1 MPRLAAGLNRVRHS
15 FGAKLLLAL
24 AGTIAL
30 LILVTLLTVR
40 AQTRRQLAV
49 ALQRSVQQSRRVF
62 DQQERDVREGL
73 ANDVDRWT
81 QSNRIPAAFGGA
93 LESGTVDVLVEAIS
107 YEIRLARRPDALTL
121 HAYTDPGGAPMGS
134 ALGPRV
140 LRDGATGVPAP
151 LVNWL
156 LSSDTAT
163 AQFGY
168 HLVDGRLFAVY
179 TTLVADPFG
188 TVLGTM
194 TLGTPVTDSLARA
207 AGEAIGAE
215 VCYVARGR
223 CAASTQA
230 GRRGMEGVMVGMAGV
245 GQPRRVTWRGRRFLL
260 RADRVSAG
268 AGMQDVWRVVAFPL
282 DGVLGPFESI
292 QRAAVLAGLGA
303 LVLAGL
309 LSLLLARGFARPV
322 RALVAAT
329 ERVAAGD
336 YDVRVEATSRDEL
349 GTLAGAF
356 NEMTHGLMLKERYR
370 GVLDKVV
377 SRDIADELLKGE
389 IMLGGE
395 TRRVTTLFADIR
407 GFTAMTEGM
416 EPQRVIALLNEF
428 MERAS
433 DAVQAEGGV
442 VDKFVGDEVMGVFG
456 APVSRGDDA
465 NRAVRAALRIRRE
478 VDVLNRQ
485 RAARGEPVLGVGIGI
500 NSGAA
505 VAGNMGSPGRLN
517 YTVLG
522 ESVNVASRLCDQ
534 AAAGQ
539 ILVLEPFLA
548 ELRTGV
554 DAQALG
560 PRTFKGISAP
570 LQVYTVRGLPE
581 TPAGDESPADV
592 AASTDAEPSGD
603 AASAAPA
610 KPASAAA
617 TATGIL
623 LAAGLALGGATEGAA
638 QNLPT
643 FEELGIAWSS
653 PRGFLQVTPSG
664 RIEVEGYAPG
674 DVPRGLVRET
684 DPFANLRASL
694 FVDVFAG
701 QRVYGTVEL
710 RADRG
715 EAAGD
720 RPLRGRIEQAYLRV
734 TPWTAVNLSL
744 QAGKFVSPFG
754 GWPQRHASLAQE
766 AFIQPPLPYDYRTVV
781 STTAIP
787 GGAAGFLTWKN
798 RPDEFRAI
806 GAPPV
811 WAAPYQ
817 VGAMVAG
824 GWKALTARA
833 AVMNSAPSSEP
844 GEWHSIGAG
853 EHGPSYIAH
862 LGVKVLPELRVGV
875 SYNRG
880 SYLEDETTLSPLPA
894 GEDVSHYKQRMWGF
908 EASFARGPLEARG
921 ELLVDSWDVPNVAE
935 YPRDVSFYLE
945 SKVKLTPGLFAA
957 ARYSGIRFDRI
968 DNGSGTQELWDYP
981 VDRLQLAAGYRLGRS
996 TEIRGEY
1003 MLNWTDAPPVG
1014 RDDLFAARW
1023 TWSF

>member
-1 MPRLAAGLNRVRHS
+1 MLRTPAALDRVRHS

-24 AGTIAL
+24 AGTVAL
-30 LILVTLLTVR
+30 LLLVTLATVR
-40 AQTRRQLAV
+40 AQTRRQVAV

-62 DQQERDVREGL
+62 AQQERDVREGL
-73 ANDVDRWT
+73 ASDANRWM
-81 QSNRIPAAFGGA
+81 QSNRLPAALESA
-93 LESGTVDVLVEAIS
+93 LESGTVDTLVAAID
-107 YEIRLARRPDALTL
+107 YEIGLALRPPELTL
-121 HAYTDPGGAPMGS
+121 QAYTHPDGTPLVS
-134 ALGPRV
+134 ALGPRI
-140 LRDGATGVPAP
+140 LGGPGAGVPTP
-151 LVNWL
+151 LVDWL
-156 LSSDTAT
+156 VSSDTTLAT
-163 AQFGY
+163 FGY
-168 HLVDGRLFAVY
+168 HLAERRLFAVY
-179 TTLVADPFG
+179 TTVVANSFG
-188 TVLGTM
+188 TFLGTF
-194 TLGTPVTDSLARA
+194 TLGTAVTDSAARE

-215 VCYVARGR
+215 VCFVAEGS
-223 CAASTQA
+223 CVASTVA
-230 GRRGMEGVMVGMAGV
+230 PREEGLRRAMVAMAGA
-245 GQPRRVTWRGRRFLL
+245 GAPRRVSWRGRRFLL
-260 RADRVSAG
+260 RADPVAAG
-268 AGMQDVWRVVAFPL
+268 AGMRDVWRVVAFPL

-303 LVLAGL
+303 LALAVL
-309 LSLLLARGFARPV
+309 LSVLLSRGFARPV

-336 YDVRVEATSRDEL
+336 YEVRVETVSRDEL

-389 IMLGGE
+389 IVLGGE
-395 TRRVTTLFADIR
+395 TRRVATLFADIR
-407 GFTAMTEGM
+407 GFTALTEGM

-442 VDKFVGDEVMGVFG
+442 VDKFVGDELMGVFG
-456 APVSRGDDA
+456 APISRGDDA
-465 NRAVRAALRIRRE
+465 DRAVRAALRIRRE
-478 VDVLNRQ
+478 VEALNRD
-485 RAARGEPVLGVGIGI
+485 RVARGEPALGVGIGI

-522 ESVNVASRLCDQ
+522 ESVNVGSRLCDQ
-534 AAAGQ
+534 AAAGE
-539 ILVLEPFLA
+539 ILVVEPFLSQLA
-548 ELRTGV
+548 TAV
-554 DAQALG
+554 DAQPLG
-560 PRTFKGISAP
+560 PRSFKGISAP
-570 LQVYTVRGLPE
+570 LQVYTIRGLRE
-581 TPAGDESPADV
+581 TPAGDGAP
-592 AASTDAEPSGD
+592 TD

-610 KPASAAA
+610 RTASTAAA
-617 TATGIL
+617 AGGIL
-623 LAAGLALGGATEGAA
+623 LAAGLALGGAAAPLAA

-653 PRGFLQVTPSG
+653 RDGFLQVTPSG
-664 RIEVEGYAPG
+664 RIEVEGYLPG
-674 DVPRGLVRET
+674 DVPRGLVEET

-701 QRVYGTVEL
+701 RALYGSVEL

-734 TPWTAVNLSL
+734 TPLRSANLSL

-766 AFIQPPLPYDYRTVV
+766 PFIQPPLPYDYRTVV
-781 STTAIP
+781 SSTAIP
-787 GGAAGFLTWKN
+787 GRAAGFLTWKD
-798 RPDEFRAI
+798 RPDEFRHL

-824 GWKALTARA
+824 GWKAFTARA

-844 GEWHSIGAG
+844 EEWNAFGAG
-853 EHGPSYIAH
+853 EHGPSYVAH
-862 LGVKVLPELRVGV
+862 VGLRVLPELRLGV
-875 SYNRG
+875 SYDRG
-880 SYLEDETTLSPLPA
+880 SYLQDETTLSPLPA
-894 GEDVSHYKQRMWGF
+894 GVPRSHYFQELWGF
-908 EASFARGPLEARG
+908 EATFARGPVEARG
-921 ELLVDSWDVPNVAE
+921 EVLVDTWDVPNVVPD

-968 DNGSGTQELWDYP
+968 DNGSGAQERWDYP

-996 TEIRGEY
+996 TELRAEY
-1003 MLNWTDAPPVG
+1003 MLNWTAAPPQG